1 MKNNKLFDENNI
13 NLEEIKKEIRNDA
26 LIIYPTDTVY
36 GLAGSIDSIKAI
48 NNIYKAK
55 ERNFNSPLIALISEF
70 KYIEKIAKIKTENYE
85 KIKKLTEKFWPGA
98 LTIILEKKE
107 IIPDIMVSN
116 GNTIGI
122 RIPNLDLSIK
132 IIEACGGILPTTSA
146 NISGEP
152 SPKSF
157 SELTNTIK
165 DRVDILVDA
174 GPCKLGEVSTIID
187 MTTNIPKILRL
198 GAISKNQIEKII
210 GEVNV

>member
-1 MKNNKLFDENNI
+1 MKNNRLFNKNNI
-13 NLEEIKKEIRNDA
+13 NLEEIKEAINNDA

-55 ERNFNSPLIALISEF
+55 ERNFNSPLIALISDF
-70 KYIEKIAKIKTENYE
+70 KYIEKIANIKTNNYE
-85 KIKKLTEKFWPGA
+85 KVKKLTEKFWPGA

-107 IIPDIMVSN
+107 IIPSIMVSN

-122 RIPNLDLSIK
+122 RIPNLDLNIK

-157 SELTNTIK
+157 LELSEKIK
-165 DRVDILVDA
+165 ERVDILVDA

-187 MTTNIPKILRL
+187 MTANIPKILRL
-198 GAISKNQIEKII
+198 GAINKNQIEEII
-210 GEVNV
+210 GEVTL